1 MFNNNESFVKVKNVY
16 KNISERQDENI
27 LIDISLSV
35 KRGEFVSIMGP
46 SGSGKSTL
54 LGLLAGIDEVSKG
67 NIFIDGIDITKL
79 SESKLCKFRNE
90 NMGIIFQSPN
100 LIETLNAVQ
109 NIEVPL
115 IFSKSKDIA
124 NRSKQ
129 LLNMVGLK
137 GKGKCYSKQ
146 LSGGEAQRVA
156 IARALACRPRI
167 ILADE
172 PTGAL
177 DSKNG
182 KMVIDI
188 LKDIAKKEGVTVI
201 MVTHDEKLAKES
213 DRIILISDGRL
224 CDEEQNKIQHI

>member
-1 MFNNNESFVKVKNVY
+1 MSNEISSFVEVKNVY
-16 KNISERQDENI
+16 KSLEEVNETILENISFSIE
-27 LIDISLSV
+27 
-35 KRGEFVSIMGP
+35 KGEFVSIMGP

-54 LGLLAGIDEVSKG
+54 LGLLAGIDEATKG
-67 NIFIDGIDITKL
+67 EIIIDGTDITTL
-79 SESKLCKFRNE
+79 NESNLCKFRNE

-115 IFSKSKDIA
+115 IFSKSINIS
-124 NRSKQ
+124 NRSKE
-129 LLNMVGLK
+129 LLDMVGLK
-137 GKGKCYSKQ
+137 DKGKCYSKQ

-156 IARALACRPRI
+156 IARALACKPRI

-188 LKDIAKKEGVTVI
+188 LKNIAKEEGVTVI

-224 CDEEQNKIQHI
+224 CNG

>member
-1 MFNNNESFVKVKNVY
+1 MSNKVSCFVKVKNVY
-16 KNISERQDENI
+16 KSLEEVNETILENISFSIE
-27 LIDISLSV
+27 
-35 KRGEFVSIMGP
+35 KGEFVSIMGP

-54 LGLLAGIDEVSKG
+54 LGLLAGIDEATKG
-67 NIFIDGIDITKL
+67 EIIIDGTDITTL
-79 SESKLCKFRNE
+79 NESNLCKFRNE

-115 IFSKSKDIA
+115 IFSKSINIS
-124 NRSKQ
+124 NRSKE
-129 LLNMVGLK
+129 LLDMVGLK
-137 GKGKCYSKQ
+137 DKGKCYSKQ

-156 IARALACRPRI
+156 IARALACKPRI

-188 LKDIAKKEGVTVI
+188 LKNIAKEEGVTVI

-224 CDEEQNKIQHI
+224 CNG

>member
-1 MFNNNESFVKVKNVY
+1 MSNEISSFVEVKNVY
-16 KNISERQDENI
+16 KSLEEVNETILENISFSIE
-27 LIDISLSV
+27 
-35 KRGEFVSIMGP
+35 KGEFVSIMGP

-54 LGLLAGIDEVSKG
+54 IGLLAGIDEATKG
-67 NIFIDGIDITKL
+67 EIIIDGTDITTL
-79 SESKLCKFRNE
+79 NESNLCKFRNE

-115 IFSKSKDIA
+115 IFSKSINIS
-124 NRSKQ
+124 NRSKE
-129 LLNMVGLK
+129 LLDMVGLK
-137 GKGKCYSKQ
+137 DKGKCYSKQ

-156 IARALACRPRI
+156 IARALACKPRI

-188 LKDIAKKEGVTVI
+188 LKNIAKEEGVTVI

-224 CDEEQNKIQHI
+224 CNG

>member
-1 MFNNNESFVKVKNVY
+1 MSNKVSCFVKVKNVY
-16 KNISERQDENI
+16 KSLEEVNETILENISFSIE
-27 LIDISLSV
+27 
-35 KRGEFVSIMGP
+35 KGEFVSIMGP

-54 LGLLAGIDEVSKG
+54 LGLLAGIDEATKG
-67 NIFIDGIDITKL
+67 EIIIDGTDITTL
-79 SESKLCKFRNE
+79 NESNLCKFRNE

-115 IFSKSKDIA
+115 IFSKSINIS
-124 NRSKQ
+124 NRSKE
-129 LLNMVGLK
+129 LLDMVGLK
-137 GKGKCYSKQ
+137 DKGKCYSKQ

-156 IARALACRPRI
+156 IARALACKPRI

-177 DSKNG
+177 DSENG

-188 LKDIAKKEGVTVI
+188 LKNIAKEEGVTVI

-224 CDEEQNKIQHI
+224 CNG